1 MYCSNSYNLGLILAI
16 SSFLLSPQS
25 QSPGDSDGPLSPQNV
40 KPTTFAAEYMG
51 SVEVPE
57 EKLVKGKSVH
67 VVFSSI
73 EELSGDENDPPVHM
87 QLVANLKRVSI
98 LIDINRIA
106 IKSVYKFV

>member
-1 MYCSNSYNLGLILAI
+1 MYCSNSFNLDLILTI
-16 SSFLLSPQS
+16 TSSYFSPQS

-40 KPTTFAAEYMG
+40 KPTTFAAEYIG

-67 VVFSSI
+67 VVFSSM
-73 EELSGDENDPPVHM
+73 EELLGDEDDPPEHM

-98 LIDINRIA
+98 
-106 IKSVYKFV
+106 